1 MWPAPP
7 SPPRRG
13 RIEALQE
20 QAAEAKDDKEK
31 IEQRIAEIRADYDRR
46 SAQLEQTRELSEDAL
61 AA

>member
-31 IEQRIAEIRADYDRR
+31 IEQRIAEIRAEYDRR
-46 SAQLEQTRELSEDAL
+46 APRSWSRPGS
-61 AA
+61 